1 MKDIFADKPYGKA
14 ALAKIKNKDKNF
26 KLYKVS
32 WINTNTMKVTGAVF
46 NNNKIVKDTI
56 VEVYLSTEEIEQ
68 YG

>member
-1 MKDIFADKPYGKA
+1 MKDIFADQSYGKA

-56 VEVYLSTEEIEQ
+56 VEVYLSIEEIEQ